1 MSEIWSGVFAVVYS
15 YNRKELAAQCLA
27 ALRAQHV
34 RAERIVFVDN
44 GSTDGTR
51 EHLAAAGFLDDP
63 SIDFVRLEQNT
74 GAAGGLE
81 AGITHAYR
89 RGGAFAWVM
98 DDDVICDPEA
108 LAEMKRAFDGFDD
121 PARVGFLVSQ
131 LVSPDGRLNNVP
143 QVDDRVPAPDRCAEW
158 GELLSQGLVRVRI
171 STLTSILLPRATIA
185 RFGAPC
191 RDYFLWGEDT
201 DYTLRIT
208 DWRPGWLVG
217 RSRAV
222 HLRGVGG
229 FLDIFN
235 EREPARISNFYY
247 LYRNTTYLRRAFWP
261 AHGLVLFLGKAALH
275 FVRALLGREHRLRR
289 ARAILAGTLAGL
301 VFKPRYKPIDENP
314 STRADL
320 PATPSLGTA

>member
-1 MSEIWSGVFAVVYS
+1 MNQIWRGVFAVVYS
-15 YNRKELAAQCLA
+15 YNRKELAAQCLE
-27 ALRAQHV
+27 ALRTQRV
-34 RAERIVFVDN
+34 RAERLVFVDN

-51 EHLAAAGFLDDP
+51 DHLAAAGLLDDP
-63 SIDFVRLEQNT
+63 AIDFVRLDENT

-89 RGGAFAWVM
+89 RGCAFAWVM
-98 DDDVICDPEA
+98 DDDVVCEPDT
-108 LAEMKRAFDGFDD
+108 LAELRRAYEGFDD
-121 PARVGFLVSQ
+121 PERVGFLESQ
-131 LVSPDGRLNNVP
+131 LVSPNGRLNNVP

-158 GELLSQGLVRVRI
+158 GELLAQGLIRVRI
-171 STLTSILLPRATIA
+171 ATLTSILLPRATIA

-235 EREPARISNFYY
+235 EKNPARISDFYY
-247 LYRNTTYLRRAFWP
+247 LYRNTIYLRRAFWP
-261 AHGLVLFLGKAALH
+261 ARGFVLFLGKAALH
-275 FVRALLGREHRLRR
+275 LVRALFGREHRLRR

-301 VFKPRYKPIDENP
+301 AFKPRYKPIDDSP
-314 STRADL
+314 SAPADVSGA
-320 PATPSLGTA
+320 PRLGTA